1 MVIVDLLLWLVFA
14 SIIMSIALG
23 VLYTIWAV
31 LFWTGYGVVKLAVRG
46 LECVKRSLG

>member
-14 SIIMSIALG
+14 SIIISIALG

-31 LFWTGYGVVKLAVRG
+31 LFWAGYGVVKLTVRG
-46 LECVKRSLG
+46 LACVKRGMD